1 MISLKNV
8 LVLLLVG
15 AASALPVIND
25 RSEYD
30 TNGGLDLKFNEGNS
44 LNPRA
49 GT

>member
-8 LVLLLVG
+8 LVLLLLGAVG
-15 AASALPVIND
+15 ALPVSND
-25 RSEYD
+25 GSEYV

-49 GT
+49 GA